1 MQQIW
6 FARRAG
12 SWLVFMP
19 FMVALALL
27 VLMALYPLTGIGP
40 ANNTFALS
48 ALAAIAVGLVFGV
61 IALLLAKGLAI
72 WSRLLIGVLYLPT
85 VVFSLLLAGF

>member
-1 MQQIW
+1 
-6 FARRAG
+6 
-12 SWLVFMP
+12 MP

-27 VLMALYPLTGIGP
+27 VLMALYPFTGIGP
-40 ANNTFALS
+40 ANGTFALS